1 MCSSLHQLAAKTHDL
16 SQDEKFITEEIDK
29 NSTIF
34 TQKDNFVH
42 PGQYSVS
49 FCEFAQLYLENIL
62 FSA

>member
-1 MCSSLHQLAAKTHDL
+1 MCSSLLQLAAEPHDL
-16 SQDEKFITEEIDK
+16 SQEVLAEQIDK

-49 FCEFAQLYLENIL
+49 FCEFAL
-62 FSA
+62 A